1 VLRKLKR
8 ERRAILR
15 GERKK
20 IQVESPKGNKVAS
33 INLGI
38 NNLVSVVLNDET
50 WFLYYVY
57 I

>member
-38 NNLVSVVLNDET
+38 NNLVSVVLNDGT